1 MTIQIGKTISH
12 YRIVEK
18 LGGGGMGIVYKVR
31 DLKLDRFVALK
42 FLPPHLSMDE
52 EGKKRF
58 IQEAKAASAL
68 DHPNI
73 CNIHE
78 IDETEDGQLF
88 IVMAYYEG
96 ETLKHRLSDVKA
108 KDRSPLTI
116 KQVVDIA
123 IQIGHGLS
131 KAHEK
136 GIIHRDIKPANI
148 MITNEGAAKILDFG
162 IAKLVGG
169 AGLTKTGTTTG
180 TVAYISPEQL
190 SGQEV
195 DYRSDIW
202 SLGVVLYEMLS
213 DQLPFKG
220 EYDSAIIYSILYEA
234 PQQISDLCPEV
245 PRWLEK
251 LIQKALSKNPDDRF
265 QSIDEMITNLQYGS
279 GITTPLERKSLLK
292 STLLGSKKRKFLL
305 SAAISIII
313 IVLVMLI
320 NLLSSRF
327 SGAER
332 KSIAILPFANLSSDP
347 TYEYIGDGITEDI
360 ITQVSKISELRVLS
374 RSSIMRYKNKEIN
387 IKKIGKDLDVST
399 VLEGS
404 VRIENNSIRVTA
416 QLIDTNTDDHIWA
429 ETYDKE
435 LTRIFDIQSDVA
447 NEIASALKVKLTP
460 SEKTNLEKRA
470 TKNLDAYSF
479 YLKGKEY
486 YYKYN
491 KEDNETAIA
500 LFKKALERDSSYSL
514 AYAGL
519 GNAYGQRYEKFGYP
533 SNWLDSS
540 IAMSKKSLLID
551 PDLAE
556 GYKAL
561 GLSYS
566 LKGWRHKAVEADEK
580 AIELNPNLH
589 PAIGNLGIEYM
600 SMGKLDESLLLLKK
614 AITLNPTHFFGSA
627 SVGAV
632 YYELGMDD
640 KALEWY
646 MKSMELEPNYT
657 YANIQ
662 IGHLYLR
669 QGNFEKALAMAAE
682 DIKIYPDTI
691 SSLVFKGNVELFRRN
706 FSKSKQ
712 FYDKTIPVTGISIE
726 TIKHPISL
734 SPSSYGYALSKTGN
748 QKQAQNLLEK
758 TSLECQRSIS
768 QGNEYYW
775 VPFELARINSIQGN
789 KEEAHR
795 WLLKA
800 VDAGWRD
807 YRLALIDPVWE
818 NLRDDLQFENLMI
831 QIKDM
836 VEKMRNHVQEIEKE

>member
-1 MTIQIGKTISH
+1 MIGKTISH
-12 YRIVEK
+12 YKILEK
-18 LGGGGMGIVYKVR
+18 LGAGGMGIVYKAE
-31 DLKLDRFVALK
+31 DTKLKRAVALK
-42 FLPPHLSMDE
+42 FLPPELTRDPE
-52 EGKKRF
+52 AKERF
-58 IQEAKAASAL
+58 IREAQAASAL
-68 DHPNI
+68 EHPNI

-78 IDETEDGQLF
+78 IDETDSGQLF

-96 ETLKHRLSDVKA
+96 ETLKQKLKPVGTQQIVPIPIDE
-108 KDRSPLTI
+108 TI
-116 KQVVDIA
+116 NIA
-123 IQIGHGLS
+123 LQIARGLS
-131 KAHEK
+131 KAHQQ
-136 GIIHRDIKPANI
+136 GIVHRDIKPANI
-148 MITNEGAAKILDFG
+148 MITDEGIVKILDFG
-162 IAKLVGG
+162 IAKL
-169 AGLTKTGTTTG
+169 TKTTSITTEGTTKG
-180 TVAYISPEQL
+180 TISYMSPEQAL
-190 SGQEV
+190 GQDV
-195 DYRSDIW
+195 DQRTDNW

-213 DQLPFKG
+213 GQLPFRG
-220 EYDSAIIYSILYEA
+220 EYDSAIIYSILNEA
-234 PQQISDLCPEV
+234 TQQISDLCPEA

-251 LIQKALSKNPDDRF
+251 LIEKTLSKNPDDRF
-265 QSIDEMITNLQYGS
+265 QSMDEMITNLQYGS
-279 GITTPLERKSLLK
+279 EITTPLEKKSFLK
-292 STLLGSKKRKFLL
+292 SNLLRSKERKFLF
-305 SAAISIII
+305 AVITVIII
-313 IVLVMLI
+313 ALVVLM

-332 KSIAILPFANLSSDP
+332 KSIAILPFTNLSSDP
-347 TYEYIGDGITEDI
+347 SYVYIGDGITEDI

-416 QLIDTNTDDHIWA
+416 QLIDTNTDDHLWA

-447 NEIASALKVKLTP
+447 NKIASALQVKLTL
-460 SEKTNLEKRA
+460 SEKTNLDKRA

-519 GNAYGQRYEKFGYP
+519 GNAYGQRYEKFGF
-533 SNWLDSS
+533 SGNWLDSS

-566 LKGWRHKAVEADEK
+566 LMGRRHKAVEADKK
-580 AIELNPNLH
+580 AVELNPNLH
-589 PAIGNLGIEYM
+589 SAIGNLGIEYM
-600 SMGKLDESLLLLKK
+600 SMGKLDEALLLLKK

-646 MKSMELEPNYT
+646 KKSMELEPNYT

-662 IGHLYLR
+662 IGYLYLR
-669 QGNFEKALAMAAE
+669 QGNFEKASVMASE
-682 DIKIYPDTI
+682 DIKIYPDTL
-691 SSLVFKGNVELFRRN
+691 SSLVFKGNIELFRGN
-706 FSKSKQ
+706 FSKSKWY
-712 FYDKTIPVTGISIE
+712 YDKVIPITGISIE

-734 SPSSYGYALSKTGN
+734 SPSTYGYILTKTGN
-748 QKQAQNLLEK
+748 QIQAQNLLEK
-758 TSLECQRSIS
+758 TSLECQSSIS

-775 VPFELARINSIQGN
+775 TPFELARINAIQGN
-789 KEEAHR
+789 KAEAYR
-795 WLLKA
+795 WLQKA
-800 VDAGWRD
+800 IDAGWRN

-818 NLRDDLQFENLMI
+818 NLSDDLQFQNLMT
-831 QIKDM
+831 QIKNM
-836 VEKMRNHVQEIEKE
+836 VEKMRNHVQETEKE

>member
-1 MTIQIGKTISH
+1 MVGKTVSH
-12 YRIVEK
+12 YKILEK
-18 LGGGGMGIVYKVR
+18 LGSGGMGVVYKAE
-31 DLKLDRFVALK
+31 DTKLKRLVALK
-42 FLPPHLSMDE
+42 FLPPELTRDP
-52 EGKKRF
+52 
-58 IQEAKAASAL
+58 EAKERFVREARTASVL

-78 IDETEDGQLF
+78 IDETDSGQLF
-88 IVMAYYEG
+88 IVMAYYKG
-96 ETLKHRLSDVKA
+96 ETLKQKLKPVGTQQIVPIPIDQA
-108 KDRSPLTI
+108 I
-116 KQVVDIA
+116 NIA
-123 IQIGHGLS
+123 LQIARGLS
-131 KAHEK
+131 KAHQQ
-136 GIIHRDIKPANI
+136 GIVHRDIKPANI
-148 MITNEGAAKILDFG
+148 MITDEGMVKVLDFG
-162 IAKLVGG
+162 IAKLTRTTSV
-169 AGLTKTGTTTG
+169 TTEGTTKG
-180 TVAYISPEQL
+180 TVSYMSPEQAL
-190 SGQEV
+190 GRDV
-195 DYRSDIW
+195 DQRTDIW

-213 DQLPFKG
+213 GQLPFRG
-220 EYDSAIIYSILYEA
+220 EYDSAIMYSILNEA
-234 PQQISDLCPEV
+234 PQQISGSCPEV

-251 LIQKALSKNPDDRF
+251 LIEKTLSKNPEDRF
-265 QSIDEMITNLQYGS
+265 QSMDEMITNLQYGPE
-279 GITTPLERKSLLK
+279 ITTPLEKKSFLK
-292 STLLGSKKRKFLL
+292 SNLLRSKKRKFLL
-305 SAAISIII
+305 SAVIGVLIM
-313 IVLVMLI
+313 VLVVLI

-332 KSIAILPFANLSSDP
+332 KSIAILPFTNLSSDP
-347 TYEYIGDGITEDI
+347 GYEYIGDGITEDI

-404 VRIENNSIRVTA
+404 VRVENNSIRVSA
-416 QLIDTNTDDHIWA
+416 QLIDTNTDDHLWA

-447 NEIASALKVKLTP
+447 NKIASALKVKLTL
-460 SEKTNLEKRA
+460 SEKTNLDKSA
-470 TKNLDAYSF
+470 TKNLEAYSF

-519 GNAYGQRYEKFGYP
+519 GNAYGQRYEKFGY
-533 SNWLDSS
+533 SRNWLDSS

-561 GLSYS
+561 GVSNH
-566 LKGWRHKAVEADEK
+566 LKGWRHKAVEADKK

-600 SMGKLDESLLLLKK
+600 SMGKLDEALLLMKK

-632 YYELGMDD
+632 YYKLGMDD
-640 KALEWY
+640 KALDWY
-646 MKSMELEPNYT
+646 KKSMELEPNYT

-662 IGHLYLR
+662 IGYLYLR
-669 QGNFEKALAMAAE
+669 QGNFEKAVAMVSE
-682 DIKIYPDTI
+682 DIKIYPDTL
-691 SSLVFKGNVELFRRN
+691 SSLVFKGNVELFRGN
-706 FSKSKQ
+706 FSKAKQ
-712 FYDKTIPVTGISIE
+712 YYDKTIPVTGISIE

-734 SPSSYGYALSKTGN
+734 SPSTYGYILTKTGN
-748 QKQAQNLLEK
+748 QEQAQTLLEK
-758 TSLECQRSIS
+758 TVLECQRSIS

-775 VPFELARINSIQGN
+775 APFELARINAILGN
-789 KEEAHR
+789 KEEAYR
-795 WLLKA
+795 WLQKA
-800 VDAGWRD
+800 VDGGWRD

-818 NLRDDLQFENLMI
+818 NLRDDLQFKQLLTQI
-831 QIKDM
+831 QNM
-836 VEKMRNHVQEIEKE
+836 VEKMRNRVQEIEKG